1 VKVPNFQQLM
11 LPVLQSAANANGET
25 SVSELA
31 DKIAAQLKLTEEDVE
46 QLLPSGKQTVFKNR
60 LNWAKSYM
68 GKAGLVESTRR
79 GYFRVTPR
87 GYELLASSPKYIDV
101 SVLSTIPEFAAWTS
115 EERKSEVADEPQ
127 EVISQIDPE
136 EQMAVSFTKLTK
148 SLSSDLIE
156 RIHSF
161 SPSFFERLIIDLLL
175 AMGYGGGRAEMGRSL
190 GKSGDG
196 GIDGVIKEDELGLDV
211 VYVQAKRYAADNAV
225 PVREVRD
232 FIGSLEGHRASKG
245 VFVTTSTFPT
255 SARDFVDR
263 VSKRVILIDGAEL
276 ARLMIRHNV
285 GVRIKEVYEIKKID
299 EDYFSEQ

>member
-1 VKVPNFQQLM
+1 MKVPNFQQLM

>member
-1 VKVPNFQQLM
+1 M
-11 LPVLQSAANANGET
+11 LPVLQSAANAKGET

-31 DKIAAQLKLTEEDVE
+31 DEIAAQLKLTEEDVE

-87 GYELLASSPKYIDV
+87 GYELLASNPKYIDV

-115 EERKSEVADEPQ
+115 EERKSEIADEPQ